1 MKKSLFTFPF
11 ITITILSGLMTVC
24 LQMTVS
30 AMPLFVVDM
39 GVAKSLAGSATTVC
53 TLASLFFRPVAAG
66 LTDRTGGRKS
76 AVAGTFIYTIVFI
89 AYQFCNEII
98 ILFILRMF
106 QGVAMSLITTALG
119 TVATAMVPKDQMTKG
134 MSYFSLGNAA
144 ALSVGPAVGLWIV
157 QNYSFSV
164 LFSFGTAVTM
174 LTFAMLLIIR
184 TDSEEKAEKK
194 EEIKNQKNFL
204 VRAKESGA
212 VFPSA
217 LMALMILCQTSLSTY
232 LSFFTS
238 SLDIG
243 GASTFFSLNVFG
255 MIVSK
260 FILGKAC
267 EQFGENKVAAV
278 CGVLLTMAYGLIAG
292 AGIVREPGIY
302 LAGLMYGFGYG
313 GFYTLLNVAAVR
325 KTNVENRGV
334 ANSIFFGSK
343 DVGTSVGSLAWG
355 AVMMLGYPVMYG
367 LASAV
372 ILLLLILYICKGE
385 PKKVE
390 KTKKLEI
397 SQAGRGNHI

>member
-1 MKKSLFTFPF
+1 MKRSLFTFPF
-11 ITITILSGLMTVC
+11 ITITILSGLMTIC

-66 LTDRTGGRKS
+66 ITDRTGGRKS

-144 ALSVGPAVGLWIV
+144 ALSIGPAVGLWIV

-164 LFSFGTAVTM
+164 LFSFGAAVTM

-194 EEIKNQKNFL
+194 EEINNQKNFL

-212 VFPSA
+212 VFPS
-217 LMALMILCQTSLSTY
+217 
-232 LSFFTS
+232 
-238 SLDIG
+238 D
-243 GASTFFSLNVFG
+243 
-255 MIVSK
+255 
-260 FILGKAC
+260 
-267 EQFGENKVAAV
+267 
-278 CGVLLTMAYGLIAG
+278 
-292 AGIVREPGIY
+292 
-302 LAGLMYGFGYG
+302 
-313 GFYTLLNVAAVR
+313 R
-325 KTNVENRGV
+325 K
-334 ANSIFFGSK
+334 
-343 DVGTSVGSLAWG
+343 SV
-355 AVMMLGYPVMYG
+355 V
-367 LASAV
+367 
-372 ILLLLILYICKGE
+372 
-385 PKKVE
+385 
-390 KTKKLEI
+390 
-397 SQAGRGNHI
+397 

>member
-39 GVAKSLAGSATTVC
+39 GVAKSLAGSATTAC
-53 TLASLFFRPVAAG
+53 TLASLFFRPFAAG
-66 LTDRTGGRKS
+66 ITDRAGGKKS
-76 AVAGTFIYTIVFI
+76 AIAGTLIYTVVFI
-89 AYQFCNEII
+89 SYQFCGKIG
-98 ILFILRMF
+98 ILLFLRIC
-106 QGVAMSLITTALG
+106 QGIGMSLITTALG

-367 LASAV
+367 VASAV
-372 ILLLLILYICKGE
+372 ILLLSILYICKGE
-385 PKKVE
+385 PEKVK
-390 KTKKLEI
+390 KTKKLKI
-397 SQAGRGNHI
+397 SQAERGNHI

>member
-39 GVAKSLAGSATTVC
+39 GVAKSLAGSATTAC
-53 TLASLFFRPVAAG
+53 TLASLFFRPFAAG
-66 LTDRTGGRKS
+66 ITDRAGGKKS
-76 AVAGTFIYTIVFI
+76 AIAGTLIYTIVFI
-89 AYQFCNEII
+89 AYQFCSKIGF
-98 ILFILRMF
+98 LLILRIF
-106 QGVAMSLITTALG
+106 QGIGMSLITTALG
-119 TVATAMVPKDQMTKG
+119 TVATAMVPKEQITKG

-144 ALSVGPAVGLWIV
+144 ALSIGPAIGLWIV

-164 LFSFGTAVTM
+164 LFSFGTAVTI
-174 LTFAMLLIIR
+174 LTFVMLLIIR
-184 TDSEEKAEKK
+184 TDSENEKKTEKKMPEKA
-194 EEIKNQKNFL
+194 QGNFFL
-204 VRAKESGA
+204 RAKESGA

-232 LSFFTS
+232 LSFFTA
-238 SLDIG
+238 SLSIG

-260 FILGKAC
+260 FLLGKAC
-267 EQFGENKVAAV
+267 DSFGENRVAAF
-278 CGVLLTMAYGLIAG
+278 CGALLTIAYGLIAA
-292 AGIVREPGIY
+292 AGIVKEPGIY

-325 KTNVENRGV
+325 KTNAGNRGV

-343 DVGTSVGSLAWG
+343 DVGTSIGSLAWG
-355 AVMMLGYPVMYG
+355 AIMMSGYPVMYG
-367 LASAV
+367 IAATMV
-372 ILLLLILYICKGE
+372 LLLAVLYIY
-385 PKKVE
+385 
-390 KTKKLEI
+390 
-397 SQAGRGNHI
+397 RGKRERIEVMV